1 MNMGLENLEKNLG
14 YSFERKE
21 TLIKALTHVSK
32 SEVNN
37 EVFEFLGDSVLSLVI
52 SKLLVEKFPKNDE
65 GTLSLMRSKLVS
77 RTTLNKVSKKLDLD
91 RYIVKGDS
99 LIGQETPENIL
110 GNALEALFGAIYVE
124 SGLDFLEKIIKN
136 LFAQEI
142 ESLRAG
148 SLKNSKTLLQEYCQK
163 NKVSLPTYNQI
174 KKKEYKNSFVV
185 LCKLNESLNCL
196 GFGKSL
202 KLAEQD
208 AAKTLLKEMGFKD
221 E

>member
-1 MNMGLENLEKNLG
+1 MNKGLENLEKNLG

-21 TLIKALTHVSK
+21 TLVKALTHVSK

-37 EVFEFLGDSVLSLVI
+37 EVLEFLGDSVLSLVI

-196 GFGKSL
+196 GFGKNL